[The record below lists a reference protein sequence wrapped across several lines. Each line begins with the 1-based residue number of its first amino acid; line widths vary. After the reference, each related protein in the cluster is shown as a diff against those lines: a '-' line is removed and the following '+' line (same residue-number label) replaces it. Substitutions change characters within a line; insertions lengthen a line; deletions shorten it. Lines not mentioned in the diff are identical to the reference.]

1 MESKQQLLETIE
13 KAEPQRRE
21 YLKSMFQYVPDA
33 IVKAMSCKTF
43 QKEEYFKGTAL
54 GQEDRI
60 VWLLWMGRRQK
71 DAQPGRNLPVGW
83 GYPCL

>member
-33 IVKAMSCKTF
+33 IVKAMSCKTL
-43 QKEEYFKGTAL
+43 QKEEY
-54 GQEDRI
+54 
-60 VWLLWMGRRQK
+60 
-71 DAQPGRNLPVGW
+71 
-83 GYPCL
+83 